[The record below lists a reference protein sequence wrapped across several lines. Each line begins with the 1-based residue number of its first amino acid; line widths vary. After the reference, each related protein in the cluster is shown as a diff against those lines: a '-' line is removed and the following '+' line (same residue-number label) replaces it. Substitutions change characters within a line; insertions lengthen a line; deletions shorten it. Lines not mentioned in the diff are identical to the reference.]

1 MEAHT
6 GDRIVIESRK
16 VGGGRKTGEVIEVI
30 EGVGGRHYRV
40 RWDDGHE
47 TILYPSADAFVTSGG
62 SER

>member
-1 MEAHT
+1 MEANA

-16 VGGGRKTGEVIEVI
+16 VGGGRKNGEVVEVI

-47 TILYPSADAFVTSGG
+47 TILYPSADAFVTSE
-62 SER
+62 SD